1 MEFCSLRENSIAK
14 PPIKCSYIYQ
24 EKESGISVLHHDFVA
39 GRLPVTITER
49 TSVLMKLKDILY

>member
-1 MEFCSLRENSIAK
+1 MRENSIAK

-24 EKESGISVLHHDFVA
+24 EKESGISVPHHDFVA